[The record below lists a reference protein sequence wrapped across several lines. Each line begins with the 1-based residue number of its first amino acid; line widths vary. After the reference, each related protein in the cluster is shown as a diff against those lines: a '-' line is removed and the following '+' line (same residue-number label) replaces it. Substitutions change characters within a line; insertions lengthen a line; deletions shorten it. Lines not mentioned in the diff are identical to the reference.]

1 MSSDGCAKGSPP
13 GACTAL
19 WSSTMAQGGI
29 FATDGSSPWGG
40 ANRVYV
46 KCAAGFQPGFPQ
58 RCSLPRASSP
68 AQPPPDRYCSSD
80 FWSGN
85 AGASAAT
92 FGYSFRGSRIVA
104 AVMQDLQQSLGLGKV
119 PGTRLLFGGCS
130 AGAIGAMNNIE
141 AVAAAAPPGVEVMGF
156 LDGAALLNIQ
166 PTAWTWSPTLLPLQ
180 SLSAR
185 PAADS
190 SPSAP
195 AR

>member
-1 MSSDGCAKGSPP
+1 MGRCEP
-13 GACTAL
+13 GVRQVR
-19 WSSTMAQGGI
+19 SRVST
-29 FATDGSSPWGG
+29 
-40 ANRVYV
+40 
-46 KCAAGFQPGFPQ
+46 GFPSALQ
-58 RCSLPRASSP
+58 LAPCLFPCP
-68 AQPPPDRYCSSD
+68 APPPDRYCSSD

-190 SPSAP
+190 SLSAP